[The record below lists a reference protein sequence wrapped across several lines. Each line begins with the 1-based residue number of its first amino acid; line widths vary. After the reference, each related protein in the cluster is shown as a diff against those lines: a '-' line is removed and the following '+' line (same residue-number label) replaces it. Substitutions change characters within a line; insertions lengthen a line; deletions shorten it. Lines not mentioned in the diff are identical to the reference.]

1 MAAQIISPVVKR
13 SATIK
18 HIHTHDI
25 SVYVSDIDMKLLSGV
40 VGEYMTQPLVEWN
53 GKSFYMRIYRAGMD
67 ANSNGC
73 LSLTYHVDA
82 NDYEVPLIVSFQVDL
97 EGYYNKLS
105 NTTLLVVTN
114 ANRPVHREQ
123 VQRVKVSSRR
133 FSITPFTFSP
143 LEYRNRAIQSTDL
156 TVDNHASTFFLN
168 FNVTL
173 SIQLWQPPLYDN
185 LSSAVAEIF
194 SMSREL
200 ITNVTIVADDGA
212 VRLRAMQSLLCV
224 RSAVF
229 RVMLL
234 PTGEGGCGMGES
246 LSREITIPDFDS
258 VVLRAMLQYIHTD
271 MVNLSAME
279 DHHAESLYVAANKY
293 QIKGLLVI
301 CDEFMKATMNDS
313 NTSRRLVLFD
323 TLKRQE
329 MKNFALQYFKDH
341 AEECARS
348 ETLEDLGLPPVFVEL
363 IRVLTGA
370 GV

>member
-1 MAAQIISPVVKR
+1 
-13 SATIK
+13 
-18 HIHTHDI
+18 
-25 SVYVSDIDMKLLSGV
+25 MKLLSGV

-82 NDYEVPLIVSFQVDL
+82 NDYEVPLIVSFQVNL

-114 ANRPVHREQ
+114 ANRTVRREQ
-123 VQRVKVSSRR
+123 VQRVQVSSRR

-143 LEYRNRAIQSTDL
+143 FENEQHAIQSTDL
-156 TVDNHASTFFLN
+156 TVDSLASTFFLN

-173 SIQLWQPPLYDN
+173 SIQLWQPPLDDN

-229 RVMLL
+229 RAMLL
-234 PTGEGGCGMGES
+234 PTGEGGCGMDES

-301 CDEFMKATMNDS
+301 CEEYMKATMNVNS
-313 NTSRRLVLFD
+313 VCSRLLLFD
-323 TLKRQE
+323 TLKRKG

-341 AEECARS
+341 AGECARS
-348 ETLEDLGLPPVFVEL
+348 ETMAEDFGAPLFKEV
-363 IRVLTGA
+363 IRALA
-370 GV
+370 GVKKG